1 MKQITKNMT
10 FDELLKNYPDA
21 RKVLKKRGLACT
33 DCTGRKADTLAMGA
47 LMNGIDIDEFL
58 KDLRSSL
65 TSESQRSA
73 RTR

>member
-10 FDELLKNYPDA
+10 FDELLKTYPKA
-21 RKVLKKRGLACT
+21 RSVLKEHGLSCMN
-33 DCTGRKADTLAMGA
+33 CKGRKAESLAQGA
-47 LMNGIDIDEFL
+47 LMNGIDIDEFI

-65 TSESQRSA
+65 TSESQRRA